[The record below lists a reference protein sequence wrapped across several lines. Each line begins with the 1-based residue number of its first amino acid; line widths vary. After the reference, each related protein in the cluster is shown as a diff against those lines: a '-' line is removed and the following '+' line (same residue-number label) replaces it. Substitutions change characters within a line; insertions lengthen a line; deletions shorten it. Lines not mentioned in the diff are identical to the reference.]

1 MTDFTPDEL
10 QKLGKAGELRIAGT
24 RADGTLRTP
33 VIIWGVRVGD
43 DFYVRSVY
51 GPTGG
56 WYRGTRATHEGWIAS
71 GGVEKDVLFEDVD
84 SSEPVNARIDA
95 AYREKYGSG
104 APVVHITSDTA
115 KQATLK
121 IVPR

>member
-1 MTDFTPDEL
+1 MTDWTPDEL
-10 QKLGKAGELRIAGT
+10 RALGTASELRIAGT

-43 DFYVRSVY
+43 ELHVRSVY

-56 WYRGTRATHEGWIAS
+56 WYRGTRGTHEGWIAS

-84 SSEPVNARIDA
+84 PADPINDRIDA

-115 KQATLK
+115 KQAALR
-121 IVPR
+121 VLPR